1 MKGIGDLMKQAQQFQ
16 EKMEKI
22 QAELAEARVEGTAGG
37 GMVKAVANGKQEI
50 IELTINKEVVNPED
64 VQMLQDLILSAL
76 AQAREKAA
84 ALSSE
89 KMAALTRGIKIP
101 GLSGM
106 GF

>member
-16 EKMEKI
+16 QKMEKI
-22 QAELAEARVEGTAGG
+22 QAELSEMRVEGTAGG
-37 GMVKAVANGKQEI
+37 GVVKVTANGKQEI
-50 IELTINKEVVNPED
+50 LELTINKEVVNPD
-64 VQMLQDLILSAL
+64 DIQMLQDLILAAL

-89 KMAALTRGIKIP
+89 KMAALTGGIKIP
-101 GLSGM
+101 GLPGM